1 MLLFL
6 WKLSL
11 KRRRWKDF
19 SLLFYFPS
27 LFFGSFFAQQHS
39 SNSISYLKRYGCISL
54 FDIQGAEYY
63 WISSFYDNKISF
75 LDGCHRSKEVKIN
88 PIFERKL
95 FKKEESEEKKYPK
108 NCTKPFEFYENREK
122 ISFSI
127 SQCGKFQNLEKYFV
141 KSM

>member
-95 FKKEESEEKKYPK
+95 FKKEERRKKHPK
-108 NCTKPFEFYENREK
+108 NCAKPFEFYENREK